1 MEAVKVW
8 FDKNRIYINT
18 DDGRTLWQS
27 LLYYSRLLNATKEQR
42 ERYEL
47 NGFGIRW
54 EELNEDVSFESFEY
68 DNPEPA
74 GISRV
79 FLSHPEL
86 NASAVARRMGIGQS
100 LLAQYINGIKKPS
113 NERSKEIID
122 TIRQIGSELSAIS
135 YV

>member
-8 FDKNRIYINT
+8 FDKNRIYIET

-27 LLYYSRLLNATKEQR
+27 LLYYSRLLNATEEQR

-47 NGFGIRW
+47 NGFGIHW
-54 EELNEDVSFESFEY
+54 EELDEDVSFESFEY
-68 DNPEPA
+68 ENPEPV

-79 FLSHPEL
+79 LLSHPEL
-86 NASAVARRMGIGQS
+86 NASAVARRLGISQS
-100 LLAQYINGIKKPS
+100 LLAQYMNGIKKPS
-113 NERSKEIID
+113 DERSKEIID